1 MENLFERIMKSVDK
15 EDIVFDEFTHEKR
28 IFKLSNNMRITIR
41 ESLRDYCLEADEIYS
56 DLFEKKEYNKYDYY
70 EELVDGPVRFVS
82 YYNPKYPQGYV
93 HAVEAGGVLYTLDPE
108 NEDIIITGSYN
119 YFYSLPGNQVISN
132 RYNTYTSPTIDTLGI
147 CNYEVKVTKS
157 GYIKKMSAMFRTM
170 DKPRNSGFVLA
181 DRGYLKFDFDTRTE
195 FKEFIEKLNDRDF
208 ALGLFKEKEVEK
220 ISR

>member
-1 MENLFERIMKSVDK
+1 MENLFERIMKSVNK

-41 ESLRDYCLEADEIYS
+41 ESLRDYCMEADKIYS

-70 EELVDGPVRFVS
+70 EELIDGPVRFVS

-93 HAVEAGGVLYTLDPE
+93 HTVEAGGVLYTLNPE

-119 YFYSLPGNQVISN
+119 YTYSLPGNQVIPN

-147 CNYEVKVTKS
+147 CNYEVEVTKS